1 MLSEPQQRVC
11 LRVLCVSPRL
21 FMSTPT
27 IEQVMQ
33 DGALVWRVDHGGMTR
48 YFREDWRARWHY
60 EQCIRLS
67 RAKRTG
73 KSG

>member
-1 MLSEPQQRVC
+1 MHVVGQAA
-11 LRVLCVSPRL
+11 CVSPRL
-21 FMSTPT
+21 FMNTPT
-27 IEQVMQ
+27 IEQVKK
-33 DGALVWRVDHGGMTR
+33 DGALVWRVEHGGMTR

-67 RAKRTG
+67 RTKKTG

>member
-33 DGALVWRVDHGGMTR
+33 NGALVWRVHHGVINMALNTIVSK
-48 YFREDWRARWHY
+48 FFN
-60 EQCIRLS
+60 
-67 RAKRTG
+67 AKN
-73 KSG
+73 